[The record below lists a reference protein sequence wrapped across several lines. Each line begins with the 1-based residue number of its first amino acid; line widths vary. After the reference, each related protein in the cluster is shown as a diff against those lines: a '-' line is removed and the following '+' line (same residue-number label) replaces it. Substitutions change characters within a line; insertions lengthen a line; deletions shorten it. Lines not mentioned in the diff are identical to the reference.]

1 MIPPSLLG
9 RLQSQLDAL
18 GPILHGADEAEL
30 ALKPAG
36 GQWSAHENLAHLG
49 RVQETLFLR
58 LDRIL
63 GESRPEL
70 PRYRAEED
78 PDWPLWAALSPAE
91 ALDRLKRRR
100 TELLARVAG
109 LGPDEAR
116 RTGVH
121 GRFGEMDVAGWIE
134 FFLVHEAHHL
144 YVVMHRLAEARQ
156 GRG

>member
-1 MIPPSLLG
+1 MIPQALLG

-18 GPILHGADEAEL
+18 GPILRGAGEADL
-30 ALKPAG
+30 TSRPAG

-49 RVQETLFLR
+49 RVQEMLFLR
-58 LDRIL
+58 LERIL
-63 GESRPEL
+63 GEDRPEL
-70 PRYRAEED
+70 RRYRAEED
-78 PDWPLWAALSPAE
+78 PDWPAWAALSPAE
-91 ALDRLKRRR
+91 ALDRLGRRR
-100 TELLARVAG
+100 AELVARVAG

-121 GRFGEMDVAGWIE
+121 SRFGEMDVAAWIE

-144 YVVMHRLAEARQ
+144 YVVMLRLAEARQ